1 MDRGTVAKK
10 SRKRRKSNTDNTPQ
24 QEKVLVYFSN
34 DTILE
39 AVKFLNYEKWS
50 QMRFL
55 CHRFNQLI
63 QSNQSKLQAFEVKS
77 LSMENFLCRS
87 NSIVSF
93 DQTIEPADA
102 VRKWFQD
109 RGYSCD
115 ETVDMPL
122 EKVFAGMNLSGK
134 NGLHFTI
141 RAFYEDSTEKNTPLT
156 RSQSKTLHSR
166 PPQVFSANF
175 NAQYEFYGP
184 ILSHFFRLLY
194 HPAAYF
200 REISMFPPMTDK
212 FCDITS
218 KNLIQCEHFILQEL
232 DSSLEH
238 SLKWLKDNVRAQNI
252 ILFFNFNDK
261 IPDSDVHSLVLEF
274 LFQDASICA
283 KDRIKLDS
291 IPEPGE
297 FVNALVKKYES
308 LEVTKAIPAIELDI
322 KLGYYQSLSEFFES
336 DSDPQNDPTLYDKRC
351 DWCDIKT
358 YERQSKLDGSR
369 KVIVQMDSDGEE
381 ETVNRGA
388 KPELVLSCFEYEPR
402 IEIVGVWNVDDG
414 LKTQITE
421 FVKSAFTKL

>member
-1 MDRGTVAKK
+1 MDRGAVAK
-10 SRKRRKSNTDNTPQ
+10 RPRRRRKNNTDNNPE
-24 QEKVLVYFSN
+24 QEKELVYFSN

-39 AVKFLNYEKWS
+39 AVKFLNYENWS

-55 CHRFNQLI
+55 CHRVNQLI

-77 LSMENFLCRS
+77 LSMSAYPNFVCRS

-93 DQTIEPADA
+93 DQAIEPATA
-102 VRKWFQD
+102 MRKWFQD

-122 EKVFAGMNLSGK
+122 EKVFAGLNLCASS
-134 NGLHFTI
+134 GLHFTI
-141 RAFYEDSTEKNTPLT
+141 RAFYEDFTEKNTPLT
-156 RSQSKTLHSR
+156 RGQSKTLHSR

-184 ILSHFFRLLY
+184 ILSHFFRLLH

-200 REISMFPPMTDK
+200 REILMFPPITDK
-212 FCDITS
+212 FCDIAS
-218 KNLIQCEHFILQEL
+218 KNLIQCELFTLHQL
-232 DSSLEH
+232 DSSLEQ

-252 ILFFNFNDK
+252 ILSFNFNDK
-261 IPDSDVHSLVLEF
+261 IPTPDLHSFVSEF

-283 KDRIKLDS
+283 QDRIKLDS

-297 FVNALVKKYES
+297 FVNALVKKYEN
-308 LEVTKAIPAIELDI
+308 LEVTKAIPAILLDI
-322 KLGYYQSLSEFFES
+322 KLGYYQSLLEFFES
-336 DSDPQNDPTLYDKRC
+336 DLDPQNDPTLYNKRC

-369 KVIVQMDSDGEE
+369 KVIVQVRRCFRSECLCGDSMAY
-381 ETVNRGA
+381 VR
-388 KPELVLSCFEYEPR
+388 FE
-402 IEIVGVWNVDDG
+402 
-414 LKTQITE
+414 
-421 FVKSAFTKL
+421 